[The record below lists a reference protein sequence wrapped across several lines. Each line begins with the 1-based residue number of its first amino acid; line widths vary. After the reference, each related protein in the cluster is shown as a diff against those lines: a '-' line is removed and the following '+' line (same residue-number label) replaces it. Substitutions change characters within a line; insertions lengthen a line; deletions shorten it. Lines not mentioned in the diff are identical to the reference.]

1 LQNNSMTKSNVSTTL
16 QQLILLSFSIAN
28 IIAIQSC
35 RYHTQCPG
43 QAICALR
50 ICIAA
55 EPSGGVCQQ
64 QSDCL
69 AGRACKHGICWQPA
83 DASSLLSLV
92 ENANVPA
99 RCTAHEDCKSQTV
112 CKNNTCVV
120 SSPIDRD
127 CSKHSDCP
135 TGDACK
141 FGICWRAIGLK
152 KDVECV
158 ITEDCVGRTLC
169 DRKGSCRPAR
179 PTSVACDTDNNCGL
193 LERCKYNMC
202 WRYIIGE
209 CQKNEDCTGQRLCH
223 EGRCLTSKPMD
234 RYCNTDKDCA
244 TTSSSSNRGHCK
256 YGLCWSFNERT
267 KQHDPLY
274 GEREEELIDV
284 SDEDAQQLLD

>member
-1 LQNNSMTKSNVSTTL
+1 METCQHGALRTRIAKVKPFARTTL
-16 QQLILLSFSIAN
+16 ALLSNGRCMQIWHLLASN
-28 IIAIQSC
+28 WPEK
-35 RYHTQCPG
+35 RYV
-43 QAICALR
+43 R
-50 ICIAA
+50 
-55 EPSGGVCQQ
+55 ENKFVQQ
-64 QSDCL
+64 QQQ
-69 AGRACKHGICWQPA
+69 K
-83 DASSLLSLV
+83 SLTLSITFRLFF
-92 ENANVPA
+92 NIA
-99 RCTAHEDCKSQTV
+99 
-112 CKNNTCVV
+112 
-120 SSPIDRD
+120 
-127 CSKHSDCP
+127 
-135 TGDACK
+135 
-141 FGICWRAIGLK
+141 
-152 KDVECV
+152 DVECV

-179 PTSVACDTDNNCGL
+179 PTSVACDTDKNCGL

-244 TTSSSSNRGHCK
+244 TTSSSNRGHCK

-284 SDEDAQQLLD
+284 NDEDAQQLLD